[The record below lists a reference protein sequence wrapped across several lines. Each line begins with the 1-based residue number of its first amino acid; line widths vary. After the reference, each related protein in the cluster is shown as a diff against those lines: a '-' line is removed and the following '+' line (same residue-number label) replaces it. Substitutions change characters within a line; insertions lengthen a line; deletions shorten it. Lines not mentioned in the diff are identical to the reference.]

1 MPLASRIGVLAENS
15 PFDMKDHLKAR
26 GYRWSDGSD
35 DRPKAWWME
44 VAGGEVA
51 EENLDDDCGSCVATF
66 IVDLKPSL

>member
-26 GYRWSDGSD
+26 GHRWSDGSD
-35 DRPKAWWME
+35 DRPKAWWM
-44 VAGGEVA
+44 EVA